1 MPATTTPTAQK
12 AAAKKAAGHDKGKAK
27 AATTKVP
34 QSKEVT
40 AEQKKAAKA
49 KAVADA
55 KRVAKWTDSKGVELV
70 KGTKVLYDGKP
81 IGTVAY
87 RHTHHDDNDKP
98 VGMIGVALTGKGDAL
113 VIGGRTVKNRSLQGQ
128 RVDSRLRVNI
138 AHAVIG
144 IVAGGWFVKHAASH
158 KRKLRPP
165 RRSG

>member
-12 AAAKKAAGHDKGKAK
+12 AAAKKAAGHDKSKPAS
-27 AATTKVP
+27 KVP

-40 AEQKKAAKA
+40 AAQKKAEKA
-49 KAVADA
+49 KAVEAA

-98 VGMIGVALTGKGDAL
+98 VGMIGVALTGKGEAL
-113 VIGGRTVKNRSLQGQ
+113 VIGGRTVKNRSYKASELT
-128 RVDSRLRVNI
+128 
-138 AHAVIG
+138 AV
-144 IVAGGWFVKHAASH
+144 
-158 KRKLRPP
+158 PE
-165 RRSG
+165 